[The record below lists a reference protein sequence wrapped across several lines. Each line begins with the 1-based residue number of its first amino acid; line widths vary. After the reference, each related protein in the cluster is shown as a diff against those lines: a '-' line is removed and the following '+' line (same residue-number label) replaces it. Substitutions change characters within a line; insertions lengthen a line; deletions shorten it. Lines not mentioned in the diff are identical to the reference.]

1 MENMAT
7 KKKYLFV
14 CGRWLADDE
23 DDHQIIRE
31 IAAEGETIKKP
42 EPSKINDSLG
52 MLCKAS

>member
-1 MENMAT
+1 MAT

-31 IAAEGETIKKP
+31 IPAEGETIKKP
-42 EPSKINDSLG
+42 EPSKIMDSLE
-52 MLCKAS
+52 MLYKVSYG

>member
-1 MENMAT
+1 MAT

-31 IAAEGETIKKP
+31 IPAEGDTIKKP
-42 EPSKINDSLG
+42 EPSKIIDSLQI
-52 MLCKAS
+52 LCQTS